1 MLLFPEGTNLKLI
14 AKINAKEHT
23 YVPVFVVVVVVLMF
37 YFCGG
42 FMNLGL
48 IFKS

>member
-23 YVPVFVVVVVVLMF
+23 YLPVFVAVVLMF